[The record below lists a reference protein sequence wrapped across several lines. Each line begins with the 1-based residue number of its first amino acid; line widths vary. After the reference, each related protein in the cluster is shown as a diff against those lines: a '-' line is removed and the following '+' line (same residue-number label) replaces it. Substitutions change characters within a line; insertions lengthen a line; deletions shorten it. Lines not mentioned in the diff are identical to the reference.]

1 LPVTNVARTLID
13 LVGTVNRPAPRR
25 TLDGAPTR
33 RLTSPTF
40 VMASIERNRRHSRT
54 GSEALRSAIAPW
66 LANSRESPAEAAMF
80 RLLTDR
86 GLPAPT
92 TQVTVVLNGGAT
104 SRLDFAWVA
113 ERVALEVD
121 GFSTT
126 TGRNGSSPIV
136 FVRTC
141 SPVRGG
147 TSFG

>member
-1 LPVTNVARTLID
+1 
-13 LVGTVNRPAPRR
+13 
-25 TLDGAPTR
+25 
-33 RLTSPTF
+33 
-40 VMASIERNRRHSRT
+40 
-54 GSEALRSAIAPW
+54 
-66 LANSRESPAEAAMF
+66 MF